1 MAPQGPNDG
10 VAGGQFVEH
19 AAGEFVEG
27 SATAAAVCAVG
38 RDEKGHE
45 EGAGEEAA
53 LGGERVEAAA
63 ALGTERGGGLER
75 EREDVGEGGVDE
87 RRDVGGGEHAGGGA
101 ELVAV
106 AGGVHLGG
114 QQLRQALGGNS
125 ENGTGLAWC
134 PGNSTGIVLIHLIA
148 LLLPHKARKTHE
160 YSHARIPSA
169 STKTKD

>member
-45 EGAGEEAA
+45 EGAGEEAT

-75 EREDVGEGGVDE
+75 EREDVGRTAGGVDE
-87 RRDVGGGEHAGGGA
+87 RRDVGGGKHAGGGA

-114 QQLRQALGGNS
+114 QQQLRQALVAGAGRERAS
-125 ENGTGLAWC
+125 FLSLSSA
-134 PGNSTGIVLIHLIA
+134 
-148 LLLPHKARKTHE
+148 ARW
-160 YSHARIPSA
+160 SVNDFRA
-169 STKTKD
+169 SF